1 MGVHTPTVGFYKMAA
16 HHLRMILDMLKL
28 NVLLEW
34 VWNPF
39 CRNISLQNGSIVM
52 YVARD
57 GLYKMGAGNF
67 HDQLNPNQPQK
78 KSSIKW
84 HWV

>member
-1 MGVHTPTVGFYKMAA
+1 
-16 HHLRMILDMLKL
+16 
-28 NVLLEW
+28 
-34 VWNPF
+34 
-39 CRNISLQNGSIVM
+39 M

-67 HDQLNPNQPQK
+67 HDQLNPNQPQE

-84 HWV
+84 HWVLRGGSIYKMGWPNPTYPQNQVDIHFILRTTPPIL